1 MWQNMLSFN
10 YHRNQHS
17 TFHKL
22 GLLAN
27 SLKQT
32 DYIPG
37 FMFMV
42 GSAVLALLF
51 LVLVGRTTE
60 AVTNIAIR
68 LEL

>member
-1 MWQNMLSFN
+1 M
-10 YHRNQHS
+10 
-17 TFHKL
+17 
-22 GLLAN
+22 GLPAN

-32 DYIPG
+32 DYIPV

-51 LVLVGRTTE
+51 LVLVARTTE
-60 AVTNIAIR
+60 AVKNTAIR

>member
-1 MWQNMLSFN
+1 M
-10 YHRNQHS
+10 
-17 TFHKL
+17 

-51 LVLVGRTTE
+51 LVLVARTTE
-60 AVTNIAIR
+60 AVTNTAIR